1 MQVHFTP
8 LEFNNIVDKLGST
21 YDWDCILLSF
31 TGGVEPHFGKNVWH
45 SSGQLH
51 EWYPRQKEPATEWEA
66 RIDEIFELG
75 VQELDRDKRKEL
87 YDEWQMIVSEQLP
100 LIYTVLP
107 ESIFAVRNK
116 FGNLYPTPFGGA
128 FHNIEEIYIVK

>member
-1 MQVHFTP
+1 MHVHFTP
-8 LEFNNIVDKLGST
+8 LEFNNIVDKLMVT
-21 YDWDCILLSF
+21 LDWDCILLGL

-51 EWYPRQKEPATEWEA
+51 EWHPRQKKPATPWEA
-66 RIDEIFELG
+66 RIDEMFDLA
-75 VQELDRDKRKEL
+75 VQELDRDKRKQL
-87 YDEWQMIVSEQLP
+87 YDEWQLIVSEQVP

-116 FGNLYPTPFGGA
+116 FGNLHPTAFGGA